1 MKYNKY
7 YIETYGCQMNVYDSE
22 LVGNLLDSSG
32 YTKTD
37 KISDADA
44 IFINTCAIREKAED
58 TVHNRLDSLHYLKKK
73 NPSMIIGLLGCMA
86 KNLKDEILVSKP
98 YVDIILGPD
107 SYRKI
112 PELINKR
119 KKSLNNIVDTK
130 LSKFELYE
138 DIFPNRKSGINAWI
152 SISRGCDKFCTFC
165 IVPFT
170 RGRERN
176 RSIDSI
182 INEAAHA
189 VSEGFP
195 EVTLLGQNVNS
206 FRTEDGDFADLLD
219 RVANVKG
226 IDRIRYTSPHPSD
239 INDRVLDIM
248 SKHSNICNNIHLP
261 LQAGSNYILKR
272 MNRTYTRSE
281 YLSLVQKIK
290 KYMPDC
296 TLSTDIIVGFPG
308 ETDEHFTHTVDIM
321 KEVRFNSAFMF
332 KYSSRPGTKAE
343 NFSDHLDEKV
353 KQSRL
358 EKIIEIQKKITTD
371 MNMELIGTVQDV
383 IVEKESKKSSSCWA
397 GRTMG
402 NTWVIF
408 DKGTYKV
415 KDKVKLL
422 IYDAQGVSLF
432 GKKINLKEPYY
443 ETN

>member
-1 MKYNKY
+1 
-7 YIETYGCQMNVYDSE
+7 
-22 LVGNLLDSSG
+22 
-32 YTKTD
+32 
-37 KISDADA
+37 
-44 IFINTCAIREKAED
+44 
-58 TVHNRLDSLHYLKKK
+58 
-73 NPSMIIGLLGCMA
+73 
-86 KNLKDEILVSKP
+86 
-98 YVDIILGPD
+98 
-107 SYRKI
+107 
-112 PELINKR
+112 
-119 KKSLNNIVDTK
+119 
-130 LSKFELYE
+130 
-138 DIFPNRKSGINAWI
+138 
-152 SISRGCDKFCTFC
+152 
-165 IVPFT
+165 
-170 RGRERN
+170 
-176 RSIDSI
+176 
-182 INEAAHA
+182 
-189 VSEGFP
+189 
-195 EVTLLGQNVNS
+195 
-206 FRTEDGDFADLLD
+206 
-219 RVANVKG
+219 
-226 IDRIRYTSPHPSD
+226 
-239 INDRVLDIM
+239 M

-272 MNRTYTRSE
+272 MNRTYTRDE

-308 ETDEHFTHTVDIM
+308 ETDEHFSHTVDIM
-321 KEVRFNSAFMF
+321 KEVKFNSAFMF

-358 EKIIEIQKKITTD
+358 EKIIEIQKKITTN

-408 DKGTYKV
+408 DKGTHKI